1 MMSHES
7 DLSEQLCSI
16 DSIKI
21 YLTGLVDAAFDD
33 RKGAPVRLTFVGGE
47 FAKRVGVP
55 FERHLNA
62 LADCEKIILPKARRR
77 LATFVEAYCQDIF
90 IITEDPAGVYFVAPL
105 GAGGSD
111 TSAVSDR
118 APLRFHRAVW
128 AAFIRPLD
136 GKRRFLNL
144 DKVGF
149 TDAAEMP
156 TLGNWLEITG
166 NYVLGAPSDAPVDGI
181 EVQRRVEQWA
191 SDVGAQVSKLIMS
204 AKPERTAAHP
214 PGRSGHLEQLLAIVD
229 DLPPAVAA
237 GWSIPVAVL
246 KHLRD
251 SR

>member
-1 MMSHES
+1 MTSPES
-7 DLSEQLCSI
+7 DLAEHLSSI

-47 FAKRVGVP
+47 FARRVGVP

-62 LADCEKIILPKARRR
+62 LADCEKIALPKARRR
-77 LATFVEAYCQDIF
+77 LAHFVEAYCKDIF
-90 IITEDPAGVYFVAPL
+90 AITEKPAGVYFVAPF
-105 GAGGSD
+105 GADGSD
-111 TSAVSDR
+111 PIVVSAP
-118 APLRFHRAVW
+118 AQLRFHRAVW

-156 TLGNWLEITG
+156 SLGNWLEIAE

-191 SDVGAQVSKLIMS
+191 NDSGAPVSKLII
-204 AKPERTAAHP
+204 APKPERAAAHP
-214 PGRSGHLEQLLAIVD
+214 RGGSGQLEQFLAIVD
-229 DLPPAVAA
+229 ALPPAVAA
-237 GWSIPVAVL
+237 SWSIPVTVL

-251 SR
+251 AR

>member
-1 MMSHES
+1 MTSPES
-7 DLSEQLCSI
+7 DLAENLSSI

-62 LADCEKIILPKARRR
+62 LADCEKIVLPKARRR

-90 IITEDPAGVYFVAPL
+90 VITEDPAGVYFVAPL
-105 GAGGSD
+105 GADGSNPN
-111 TSAVSDR
+111 AVLDR

-128 AAFIRPLD
+128 AAFIRPLN

-149 TDAAEMP
+149 TDAAERP
-156 TLGNWLEITG
+156 ALGSWLEIAE

-191 SDVGAQVSKLIMS
+191 SDSGAPVSKLIM
-204 AKPERTAAHP
+204 APKPVRAAVHP
-214 PGRSGHLEQLLAIVD
+214 RGGPGQLEQLLAIVD
-229 DLPPAVAA
+229 TLPPAIAA

-251 SR
+251 PR

>member
-1 MMSHES
+1 MTSPES
-7 DLSEQLCSI
+7 DLAEQLSSI

-62 LADCEKIILPKARRR
+62 LADCEKVVLPKTRRR
-77 LATFVEAYCQDIF
+77 LATFVEAYCQDTF
-90 IITEDPAGVYFVAPL
+90 VITEDPAGVYFVAPL

-111 TSAVSDR
+111 TNVVSDV

-144 DKVGF
+144 EKVGF
-149 TDAAEMP
+149 TDATEMP
-156 TLGNWLEITG
+156 ALGKWLEIAE

-191 SDVGAQVSKLIMS
+191 SDVGAPVSKLIMA
-204 AKPERTAAHP
+204 AKPVRAVAHP
-214 PGRSGHLEQLLAIVD
+214 RGGSGQLEQLLAIVD
-229 DLPPAVAA
+229 ILPPAVAA

-251 SR
+251 AR